1 VGILRMPN
9 TTIINHRYQLN
20 ETLGKG
26 GMGIVYRAQDRLTG
40 QSVALK
46 YVTVEQSQLNFS
58 NSTHGGD
65 VLVALADEF
74 RILATL
80 RHPNIISVLDY
91 GFDTHTNQPF
101 YTMELLES
109 AQTILQAG
117 KNLSLGQKIDLLMQV
132 LQALIY
138 LHRRGIIHRDLKP
151 DNILVVNN
159 GDTKQVKVLDFGL
172 AMHRDD
178 HQLGINEV
186 VVGTLAYIAPE
197 TLTKGIFNEASDLYS
212 FGMIAY
218 ELLSGQYPFNN
229 SSYQSLIYDALNKIP
244 DVTQLDVPEPLTM
257 VLMRL
262 LSKEAEDRFA
272 DGREILKVY
281 AEYTQQPH
289 LYETVAVRE
298 SFLQGAEFVGRA
310 DEMALFTQKLDDAQ
324 AGVGSLVLV
333 GGESGVG
340 KSRLLSEI
348 RTQTLVRGVQTVN
361 AQAIK
366 EGGTAFYMW
375 RDVFKRM
382 MLLVGTDPTPENI
395 RHASVLKPFIADI
408 GNLFTPPQFIQDPA
422 PLEPNTA
429 RERLIAT
436 IETLLYRLHDENIPM
451 LIVLEDLHWVTSES
465 ISLLQ
470 HIQSLITQLP
480 ILIIGSYRNDEAP
493 HLPEELPQAYCI
505 TLKRMSLTETAILS
519 KAILGQSVAQE
530 ALIQLLHQ
538 ETEGNAYFLVEVIRA
553 LAEEAGSLEKIDVN
567 RSFSHRVFAG
577 GIQTVIKRR
586 LEKLTPADYD
596 ILTLMAVI
604 GREINQTALGY
615 LSEDSAGWLLR
626 CADCA
631 VIEWHEDDWRFSHDK
646 FRDYLIQRLSS
657 ESLQVAHHC
666 VAEILDQQPTQ
677 GDEVSLAYHWG
688 MAGNLPKEQHYAMR
702 AGLQA
707 VTNGASKEGITY
719 LTRVLEIG
727 GLSKSQEASINYQ
740 LALAHYGIANLH
752 LCLVHCRIGLA
763 CLGFKIPTT
772 TVGYIGN
779 ILKQLSQQFFPPL
792 RALSRYRGRSQE
804 DLRLVVQICVHM
816 GQVLFLAGKRLETV
830 LVSFLAVNLAE
841 KTGKSGELVRAYG
854 SVTYIY
860 VFIGLF
866 RIAEGYSKKTI
877 TIIESIEDSP
887 ARAYSYL
894 ILGIYFGSIG
904 ELATAQNYFNLSL
917 KYFTD
922 VGDHRRTRESL
933 AMLGL
938 VTTLKGDFIGAR
950 AFRSQLKELSA
961 RSNDIQSIGWSYSN
975 QGEIGLLMG
984 DYDYSIEYAR
994 KRIDLIDKFP
1004 DDLDATTTSFSIL
1017 ALALWR
1023 DGRYEEGEQAAYDAL
1038 EHIRTMPD
1046 SRGLYT
1052 VIGYG
1057 VLAELM
1063 LEIYENHPIPAKR
1076 ANFEPLVKEAMA
1088 LFKSSTSTLIT
1099 GKAWYY
1105 RCIGMTHWLHGERK
1119 KAQYW
1124 WEKALA
1130 LAQSSQMRYEETII
1144 RVLIAQHLTTN
1155 TLERRKALQSA
1166 YEVFKQIGAKYDENR
1181 LRELLN

>member
-1 VGILRMPN
+1 M
-9 TTIINHRYQLN
+9 THKTIINHRYQLN

-109 AQTILQAG
+109 AETILQAG

-151 DNILVVNN
+151 DNILVVSN

-178 HQLGINEV
+178 NQLGISAV

-197 TLTKGIFNEASDLYS
+197 TLTKGIFNETSDLYS

-218 ELLSGQYPFNN
+218 ELLGGQYPFNN
-229 SSYQSLIYDALNKIP
+229 SSYQTLIYDALNKIP
-244 DVTQLDVPEPLTM
+244 DVMHLDVPEPLTM

-262 LSKEAEDRFA
+262 LSKEAEDRFD
-272 DGREILKVY
+272 DGRDILKVY

-289 LYETVAVRE
+289 LYETIAVRE

-340 KSRLLSEI
+340 KSRLLGEI

-366 EGGTAFYMW
+366 EGGTPFYMW

-395 RHASVLKPFIADI
+395 RHASVLKPFIPDI
-408 GNLFTPPQFIQDPA
+408 GNLFTPPEVIQDPA

-429 RERLIAT
+429 RERLITT
-436 IETLLYRLHDENIPM
+436 IETLLYRLQDERIPM
-451 LIVLEDLHWVTSES
+451 LIVLEDLHWLTSES
-465 ISLLQ
+465 RSLLQ

-493 HLPEELPQAYCI
+493 HLPEELPQAYSI

-530 ALIQLLHQ
+530 GLIKLLHQ

-553 LAEEAGSLEKIDVN
+553 LAEEAGSLERIDVN

-604 GREINQTALGY
+604 GREINLTALSY
-615 LSEDSAGWLLR
+615 LSENSAGWLLR

-646 FRDYLIQRLSS
+646 FRDYLIQRLST
-657 ESLQVAHHC
+657 ESLQVAHQC
-666 VAEILDQQPTQ
+666 VAEILDQQPIQ
-677 GDEVSLAYHWG
+677 PIHGNEVSLAYHWG
-688 MAGNLPKEQHYAMR
+688 MAGNLPKEQHYAMN

-707 VTNGASKEGITY
+707 VANGASKEGITY

-727 GLSKSQEASINYQ
+727 GLSKNQEASINYQ

-752 LCLVHCRIGLA
+752 LCLVHCRIALGR
-763 CLGFKIPTT
+763 LGFKMPTT
-772 TVGYIGN
+772 SVGYISN
-779 ILKQLSQQFFPPL
+779 ILKQLSQQHIPPL

-830 LVSFLAVNLAE
+830 LVSFLAVNLAK
-841 KTGKSGELVRAYG
+841 KTGKSAELVRAYG

-877 TIIESIEDSP
+877 NIIESIEDSP

-904 ELATAQNYFNLSL
+904 QLATAQNYFNLSL
-917 KYFTD
+917 KYFEEI
-922 VGDHRRTRESL
+922 GDHRRMRESL

-938 VTTLKGDFIGAR
+938 VTTLKGDFIQAR
-950 AFRSQLKELSA
+950 NWRSQLKELSA

-975 QGEIGLLMG
+975 QGEISLLMG
-984 DYDYSIEYAR
+984 DYDLSIEYAR

-1017 ALALWR
+1017 ALSLWR
-1023 DGRYEEGEQAAYDAL
+1023 YGRYEEAEQAAYDAL

-1063 LEIYENHPIPAKR
+1063 LEIWENHPIPAKR
-1076 ANFEPLVKEAMA
+1076 AGFEPLVKESMA

-1105 RCIGMTHWLHGERK
+1105 RCMGMTHWLRGERQ
-1119 KAQYW
+1119 KAQHW
-1124 WEKALA
+1124 WEKALS
-1130 LAQSSQMRYEETII
+1130 LAQTSQMRYEETII
-1144 RVLIAQHLTTN
+1144 RVLIAQHITTN
-1155 TLERRKALQSA
+1155 ATERRAALQNA
-1166 YEVFKQIGAKYDENR
+1166 YAIFKQIGAKYDENR
-1181 LRELLN
+1181 LREMLN